1 MLRFVFLCEWKM
13 CANIKSPIFAQINV
27 AGDGDLNINIED
39 NAHVRMYGTAAK
51 RQRRK
56 QLYLKK

>member
-1 MLRFVFLCEWKM
+1 M